1 MTTIMEISGATDNI
15 NYTRPNDAGMD
26 LKALEAT
33 TITAHART
41 LVHTGVYAAI
51 PANHVGLICP
61 RSGLALKQ
69 GITVLNAPGIIDPN
83 YRGEI
88 GVILHNTTDT
98 SIRIDKGDR
107 IAQLVITPCA
117 YAIIR
122 PVPYLDAGTERGTQG
137 FGSSGK

>member
-1 MTTIMEISGATDNI
+1 MGTIMLISGATDNI
-15 NYTRPNDAGMD
+15 SYTRPNDAGMD
-26 LKALEAT
+26 LKALEAV

-51 PANHVGLICP
+51 PANHVGLVCP

-69 GITVLNAPGIIDPN
+69 GITVLNAPGIIDPD

-98 SIRIDKGDR
+98 AIRINKGDR
-107 IAQLVITPCA
+107 IAQLVVTPCA
-117 YAIIR
+117 HVQPHPVIIL
-122 PVPYLDAGTERGTQG
+122 PDNAERGANG